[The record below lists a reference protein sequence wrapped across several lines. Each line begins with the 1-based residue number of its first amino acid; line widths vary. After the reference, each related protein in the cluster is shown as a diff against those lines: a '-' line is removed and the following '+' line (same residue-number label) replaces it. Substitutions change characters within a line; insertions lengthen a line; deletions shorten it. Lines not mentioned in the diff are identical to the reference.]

1 MPVKTNV
8 KFQTYFKRFNK
19 SSESNAEVH
28 CFLFSFTDLI
38 KSFEYLPNQIAYFNP
53 LKIEIQSRILR
64 MYLDIFYVAVGYK

>member
-8 KFQTYFKRFNK
+8 KVQTYFKRFNK

-53 LKIEIQSRILR
+53 LKNRDTISHFKNVSRYILR
-64 MYLDIFYVAVGYK
+64 SCWI